1 LKSEIIGNA
10 KSPVSRQEDN
20 DEWLRPSLVLFLVAL
35 ALRSGS
41 LVIASRLLG
50 LSLAQIAS
58 FQDGPSYL
66 SLASHSPIYPD
77 PHSVIHFPFY
87 PLMIALFALFIPS
100 MELAGLVVSLL
111 AGSLAVAVYGQV
123 LRRYTT
129 RWFEIALVFSVFPFR
144 WFNISQLV
152 MSEALFLL
160 LLLLSLLLHEKGRYL
175 LSGCILGLSW
185 LTKVSGVFL
194 LPVFLFRSFRSW
206 ERTLRILRWLIPS
219 IALLGGL
226 GIYFATRFGDVGIY
240 FQEHNRLWGGS
251 YFSYPFSAYVSGFL
265 DPEISWFRKPYIAL
279 VLILYFGGFIVGV
292 VRWRRNHPEWAVW
305 ILWALPFLLLQ
316 TILHGKGINWGFIS
330 SARLMMPVA
339 PAILLFWLE
348 GCSRKRLFIL
358 FSLLVPLA
366 LAYNIAEFR
375 VQ

>member
-1 LKSEIIGNA
+1 MPA
-10 KSPVSRQEDN
+10 QEDS
-20 DEWLRPSLVLFLVAL
+20 DETLKPSLVLFLVAL
-35 ALRSGS
+35 VLRSAS
-41 LVIASRLLG
+41 LVFASRLLG
-50 LSLAQIAS
+50 LTLTQIAL

-66 SLASHSPIYPD
+66 SLASHFPMYPN

-87 PLMIALFALFIPS
+87 PLLIALFDLLVPS
-100 MELAGLVVSLL
+100 AELAGLVVSLL

-152 MSEALFLL
+152 MSESLFLL
-160 LLLLSLLLHEKGRYL
+160 LLLLSLLLHEKGHYL
-175 LSGCILGLSW
+175 LSGCVLGLSW
-185 LTKVSGVFL
+185 LTKISGVFL
-194 LPVFLFRSFRSW
+194 LPVFLFRSLRSRNGPR
-206 ERTLRILRWLIPS
+206 EQILHILLWLIPS
-219 IALLGGL
+219 AALLAGL
-226 GIYFATRFGDVGIY
+226 GIYFATRFGNIGIY

-279 VLILYFGGFIVGV
+279 VLILYFGGFIVGI
-292 VRWRRNHPEWAVW
+292 VRWRRDHPEWVIW

-348 GCSRKRLFIL
+348 GCSRRRLLIL

-366 LAYNIAEFR
+366 FAYTIAEFR